1 MIINSIALKN
11 FKSYGNNL
19 QKVPFKNGGE
29 LILLSGDNEVGK
41 SSLIESIDFTLY
53 GIVRGKNTKKIAL
66 AKLPNRTNKNLET
79 EINFNNDDGDN
90 VIIRRRLE
98 PTSIEVFRNGHNYL
112 KEFKAMTN
120 EQREKFIGLEYNTYK
135 SLISLNMSDF
145 ANFINLDIET
155 KRKLVNKMFNISE
168 IDEYYVI
175 AKEVVKNSYKEKERL
190 ESHILMNSSTIETYN
205 QNIQN
210 IKSQLVGI
218 DKEEIKNEILLY
230 KPTYDTLKH
239 ERYDL
244 SISIA
249 KMNKDIKNNN
259 DILEGKKNKI
269 IEESATLKELIKKIE
284 IFKSGICPVC
294 DSKLN
299 TDDKKHKLD
308 DLLTE
313 ESNQIQLI
321 NDLKKEYLD
330 LKNETNS
337 LSYERNSLSNE
348 YNKKNN
354 EFGEIGT
361 RIGELRTKYE
371 TPDVDSISINEIKK
385 NIEKLEKENS
395 DYQRKLDNVKDKIER
410 WEKTVDYLSEKGIRK
425 NIIKS
430 MVDPINKNL
439 EFFLKEINSKY
450 HVRLNDEFDAII
462 QDRYNEI
469 DSETLSSGG
478 RRKIN
483 IAIALS
489 YIKMVVEMSKR
500 INVLF
505 LDEIFSSI
513 SPSNINI
520 ILRVLKEFSKK
531 YNINIVIV
539 HHINFDN
546 NMFDRVIHI
555 DMKYFSTITDTYKKE
570 EKENGN

>member
-53 GIVRGKNTKKIAL
+53 GIVRGKNTKKVAL

-98 PTSIEVFRNGHNYL
+98 PTSIEIFRNGHNYL

-244 SISIA
+244 SISIG
-249 KMNKDIKNNN
+249 KLNKDIKNNN

-361 RIGELRTKYE
+361 RIGELRIKYE

-395 DYQRKLDNVKDKIER
+395 DYQRKLDDVKDKIER

-450 HVRLNDEFDAII
+450 HVKLNDEFDAII

-555 DMKYFSTITDTYKKE
+555 DMKYFSTIIDTYKKE

>member
-98 PTSIEVFRNGHNYL
+98 PTSIEVFRNSQNYL
-112 KEFKAMTN
+112 KEFKGMTN

-155 KRKLVNKMFNISE
+155 KRKLINKMFNISE

-175 AKEVVKNSYKEKERL
+175 AKEIVKNSYKEKERL
-190 ESHILMNSSTIETYN
+190 ESHILINSGTIETYK
-205 QNIQN
+205 QNIEN

-218 DKEEIKNEILLY
+218 DKEEIKREILLL

-239 ERYDL
+239 ERNDL
-244 SISIA
+244 GTSIGTLS
-249 KMNKDIKNNN
+249 KDINSKNN
-259 DILEGKKNKI
+259 ILEGKKNKI
-269 IEESATLKELIKKIE
+269 IEESATLKEFIKKIE
-284 IFKSGICPVC
+284 IFNSGICPVC

-308 DLLTE
+308 DLLEE
-313 ESNQIQLI
+313 ESIQKQFI
-321 NDLKKEYLD
+321 NDLKNEYTV
-330 LKNETNS
+330 LKNEIIGLYS
-337 LSYERNSLSNE
+337 EKKRLSEE
-348 YNKKNN
+348 YNKKDY
-354 EFGEIGT
+354 EYGEISV

-371 TPDVDSISINEIKK
+371 TPDVDSISITEIKK

-395 DYQRKLDNVKDKIER
+395 EYQKKLDDIKKKIEK
-410 WEKTVDYLSEKGIRK
+410 WERTVEYLSEKGIRK

-439 EFFLKEINSKY
+439 EFFLKEINSKFY
-450 HVRLNDEFDAII
+450 VKLNDEFDAIV
-462 QDRYNEI
+462 QDRFTEI
-469 DSETLSSGG
+469 DPETLSSGG

-489 YIKMVVEMSKR
+489 YIKMVVEMNKR
-500 INVLF
+500 INILF
-505 LDEIFSSI
+505 LDEIFASI

-520 ILRVLKEFSKK
+520 ILRVLKEFAKT

>member
-90 VIIRRRLE
+90 VIIRRKLE
-98 PTSIEVFRNGHNYL
+98 PTSIEVFRNSQNYL
-112 KEFKAMTN
+112 KEFKGMTN

-155 KRKLVNKMFNISE
+155 KRKLINKMFNISE

-175 AKEVVKNSYKEKERL
+175 AKEIVKNSYKEKERL
-190 ESHILMNSSTIETYN
+190 ESHILINSGTIETYK
-205 QNIQN
+205 QNIEN

-218 DKEEIKNEILLY
+218 DKEEIKKEILLL

-239 ERYDL
+239 ERNDL
-244 SISIA
+244 GTSIGTL
-249 KMNKDIKNNN
+249 NKDINSKNN
-259 DILEGKKNKI
+259 ILEGKKNKI
-269 IEESATLKELIKKIE
+269 IEESATLKEFVKKIE
-284 IFKSGICPVC
+284 IFNSGICPVC

-308 DLLTE
+308 DLLEE
-313 ESNQIQLI
+313 ESTQKQFI
-321 NDLKKEYLD
+321 NDLKNEYTV
-330 LKNETNS
+330 LKNEIIGLYS
-337 LSYERNSLSNE
+337 EKKRLSEE
-348 YNKKNN
+348 YNKKDF
-354 EFGEIGT
+354 EFGEISN

-371 TPDVDSISINEIKK
+371 TPDIDSISITEIKK

-395 DYQRKLDNVKDKIER
+395 EYHKKLDDTKKKIQKWER
-410 WEKTVDYLSEKGIRK
+410 TVEYLSEKGIRK
-425 NIIKS
+425 DIIKS

-439 EFFLKEINSKY
+439 EFFLKEINSKFY
-450 HVRLNDEFDAII
+450 VKLNDEFDAIV
-462 QDRYNEI
+462 QDRFTEI
-469 DSETLSSGG
+469 DPETLSSGG

-489 YIKMVVEMSKR
+489 YIKMVVEMNKR
-500 INVLF
+500 INILF
-505 LDEIFSSI
+505 LDEIFASI

-520 ILRVLKEFSKK
+520 ILRVLKEFAKT